1 MVSYTLFNLNNP
13 TNYNQMIAY
22 LTSLNINTTL
32 LINAINTN
40 WGSINT
46 LITAS
51 IFDNKEVIEEIK
63 KILSTHNNFRIPFM

>member
-1 MVSYTLFNLNNP
+1 
-13 TNYNQMIAY
+13 MIAY